1 MTFHLNALGLLCAL
15 GNGVDEVRRHL
26 FNTTALPGNLGVRP
40 CARYAPYAPLHPGQE
55 PPAALHLGGLPDTV
69 VLPTLDDRPVGERTR
84 SNAML
89 LMALAQIR
97 PQVDAAIA
105 RHGPWRVAVVLG
117 ASTAGLE
124 EGLQAARQFQAQGH
138 FPDHYHYAQQEM
150 GNAAAFLR
158 RSLGLHGPAHVIS
171 TACSSGAK
179 ALASGARLLRAG
191 LADAVIAGGVDALSA
206 FTIAGFSALESVSAE
221 RCLPLSANRTGI
233 NLGEGA
239 ALFLMSREPAAPGS
253 QGVCLSGWGE
263 TSDAHHMSAPEPSGR
278 GAADA
283 MRLALARAGITP
295 GEVDYVNLHGTATPQ
310 NDAMESRAIL
320 DVLGTD
326 VPVSSTKPLTGHTL
340 AAAGAIEAALA
351 WLTLVD
357 NPQGWLPPH
366 VWDGMPDEALPRLAL
381 AQDANGTGPR
391 AMSHDAA
398 GPALGRPLRHVLS
411 NSFAFG
417 GSNATLILS
426 RT

>member
-15 GNGVDEVRRHL
+15 GNGVDEVRRQL
-26 FNTTALPGNLGVRP
+26 FNATALPGTLGVRP
-40 CARYAPYAPLHPGQE
+40 CALYAPYAPLHPGQE
-55 PPAALHLGGLPDTV
+55 TPTSLHLGCLPDTV
-69 VLPTLDDRPVGERTR
+69 ALPTLEDLPVEERTR

-89 LMALAQIR
+89 TLALAQIQ

-105 RHGPWRVAVVLG
+105 RHGPERVAVVLG

-124 EGLQAARQFQAQGH
+124 EGLQAARQFQAQGR
-138 FPDHYHYAQQEM
+138 FPNHYHYGQQEM

-158 RSLGLHGPAHVIS
+158 RSLGLRGPAHVIS

-179 ALASGARLLRAG
+179 ALASGARLLQAG

-239 ALFLMSREPAAPGS
+239 ALFLMSREPAASPGE
-253 QGVCLSGWGE
+253 GVCLSGWGE

-278 GAADA
+278 GAAEA
-283 MRLALARAGITP
+283 MRLAMARARLTP

-320 DVLGTD
+320 DVLGSD

-351 WLTLVD
+351 WITLAD
-357 NPQGWLPPH
+357 NPQGRLPPH
-366 VWDGMPDEALPRLAL
+366 VWDGAWDDTLPRLTL
-381 AQDANGTGPR
+381 AR
-391 AMSHDAA
+391 ASA
-398 GPALGRPLRHVLS
+398 PALGRPVHHVLS